1 MQSQPAVSKFVADEL
16 NNCTEV
22 PAAMAQLAE
31 WSRQRQNKMVKAA
44 AAAAK
49 PKQPKPKQRRV
60 QSSQSTITHA
70 FDQHAPT
77 SGKSQV
83 AGSAGEQQVSGVVV
97 VSLFVG
103 DANEDVWVGE
113 KLTESGSLKEARVKV
128 CWYQR
133 LSGASYVK
141 EMIDFD
147 KVALPL
153 SYLIDWLID

>member
-1 MQSQPAVSKFVADEL
+1 MSGAV
-16 NNCTEV
+16 
-22 PAAMAQLAE
+22 
-31 WSRQRQNKMVKAA
+31 
-44 AAAAK
+44 
-49 PKQPKPKQRRV
+49 
-60 QSSQSTITHA
+60 I
-70 FDQHAPT
+70 
-77 SGKSQV
+77 
-83 AGSAGEQQVSGVVV
+83 

-147 KVALPL
+147 KVALL
-153 SYLIDWLID
+153 DGLAD

>member
-1 MQSQPAVSKFVADEL
+1 
-16 NNCTEV
+16 
-22 PAAMAQLAE
+22 MAQLAE
-31 WSRQRQNKMVKAA
+31 WSRQRQNKLVKAA

-49 PKQPKPKQRRV
+49 PKQRKPKQRKPKQRGV
-60 QSSQSTITHA
+60 QCSQSPITHA
-70 FDQHAPT
+70 VDQHAST
-77 SGKSQV
+77 RGQSQV
-83 AGSAGEQQVSGVVV
+83 GGSASELQVSGAVI

-133 LSGASYVK
+133 LSGSSYVK

-147 KVALPL
+147 KVALL
-153 SYLIDWLID
+153 DGLAD

>member
-1 MQSQPAVSKFVADEL
+1 
-16 NNCTEV
+16 
-22 PAAMAQLAE
+22 
-31 WSRQRQNKMVKAA
+31 MVKAA
-44 AAAAK
+44 AAA
-49 PKQPKPKQRRV
+49 KPKQRRV

-97 VSLFVG
+97 ASLFVG

-147 KVALPL
+147 KVALL
-153 SYLIDWLID
+153 DGLAD

>member
-1 MQSQPAVSKFVADEL
+1 MQSLPAVSKFVADKL

-31 WSRQRQNKMVKAA
+31 WSRQRQNKLAKAA
-44 AAAAK
+44 ATATK
-49 PKQPKPKQRRV
+49 PKQHKSKQHKPKQRSV
-60 QSSQSTITHA
+60 QSSQSRITHA
-70 FDQHAPT
+70 VDQHAST
-77 SGKSQV
+77 RGQSQV
-83 AGSAGEQQVSGVVV
+83 GGSAGEQQVSDVVI

-133 LSGASYVK
+133 LFGALYVK

-153 SYLIDWLID
+153 ID